1 MRFKFSTDET
11 PNCSCAEY
19 AARSKSPS
27 LRSITAVGGLG
38 EATLAASEN
47 FVIERN
53 GLLLL
58 SEIQFDRDLKLFF
71 HDSGRAIASRPSAS
85 SSRPAVGSMRT
96 MVKPHLSGMFSKE
109 RKSIIAETAEHLL
122 DPISVRH
129 ALTFAPDQ
137 VVQSGNIEL

>member
-58 SEIQFDRDLKLFF
+58 SEIQFDRDPKLFF
-71 HDSGRAIASRPSAS
+71 HDSRARNCFTSQRIEQQAGGR
-85 SSRPAVGSMRT
+85 
-96 MVKPHLSGMFSKE
+96 
-109 RKSIIAETAEHLL
+109 L
-122 DPISVRH
+122 DSDDGHATPQRH
-129 ALTFAPDQ
+129 GCGGA
-137 VVQSGNIEL
+137 